1 MADQEMIDRMDNPAP
16 QHASKG
22 NNPKKHHQQQ
32 SQNQQKGKNNN
43 RNKNKNSNKNNNVQN
58 KQAPQRQCPVH
69 DNNQCP
75 ASNSCSPPPP
85 PEEDRNTLNP
95 VYATDEKVR
104 NSFITLQDM
113 MDEKFSSLLKV
124 VLELKASIPPPST
137 GPIKIDHEKF
147 VKDLDDIARD
157 FKPRVPAA
165 YVDWYVDAIGGKPGV
180 DFLVTNVGAFGE
192 NPHTPEAI
200 LRTIANNYAV
210 PEVIKINPK
219 AFMENPIITF
229 LYGTENRDR
238 NTVARYNRELVKKG
252 YPTDYIR
259 CAFYGNSI
267 TPEDMR
273 RRQIADATFSTFAI
287 IMDVYEFG
295 TMPMTPVN
303 IAEAGF
309 DHWIWIGHPFFSLYG
324 GICEAV
330 YVRYVDEDGEER
342 VIFKPDEINNS
353 YPPHSPCDIF
363 HKSGSMPCRTGFV
376 SWSIPNRI
384 HLKNKGNRIVA
395 YSIVR
400 GQSTETKLLDAP
412 CIVSN
417 PPTLLKI
424 DTVDFKKGYKW
435 WMRACSFSL
444 LVQLGVAERNYVIV
458 DSALRQHVQSA
469 LLTKYF
475 NQWSW
480 NSCLK
485 AVNEFLE
492 ADPYYKKCEL
502 LLPAIFINYRL
513 RVATGLYMETTKSKA
528 NLTGSMVAV
537 TGNYM
542 YQANQAMSK
551 IGKEPEKYPWRQVV
565 AASLGL
571 GVFVAFQILRRK
583 WTKLDSLPLDNSH
596 IYEQIEHY
604 IGYGL
609 GRGIIGPIAR
619 VLHNLNVA
627 AIETTVNVSCNIIN
641 AVESLAKAYLWPVFG
656 APIVEERLKRAFPNR
671 LYPSIL
677 IGTLD
682 VVGQPWPEQT
692 LSTFLTR
699 VACHSLAHYALA
711 SIPYSYA
718 VRLHGLWN
726 AFAVTCNIFSQT
738 PVPALC
744 TDSLWCYEAKE
755 RGYRCLY
762 PKSKWIYTVTNMT
775 IPAAT
780 SYFLTKCSD
789 NEVTSYSL
797 PEFDHAVQSNDYVDP
812 GISFSTSYLPSEAF
826 FPASE
831 CMAKYPLAYDPTV
844 LADHDT
850 LTNIFYADTRTP
862 SDQYLGYFRYWAHNV
877 PMYRPSTSGRNTYF
891 MVINRL
897 CKAPP
902 ALLEHPDRPSDK
914 KSITEI
920 MTVYT
925 DPNLYYSCLLTY
937 FDTPDPSTLCFN
949 RSFYINYLKNLSKMR
964 FINLPKPY
972 KIAVYMVDKPTASF
986 FETPEGYIEYEKH
999 LPGPKKA
1006 LMAEMKRKDDVNPIT
1021 LTSPETNMTPSSS
1034 KTDEV
1039 LLKKDWVPRPIHREG
1054 PQFSYR
1060 VGRIIY
1066 GASENSKKYFWLR
1079 RISLCNSSCC
1089 CLSQSAPSS
1098 FHVMYLTDLSGK
1110 TDAAL
1115 SEWFNYVIRTPGW
1128 HVAAAGDDSLCI
1140 FSRASTLYIFEGDVS
1155 QCDHSIRLSALSY
1168 EWFML
1173 LSFGADPDTIKLLHR
1188 NATSN
1193 ILIEHKSSKTKT
1205 YLNRSFERNTGSPDT
1220 TIGNTLIVLSIWAG
1234 FVMHY
1239 RLNYLFLNGFQQ
1251 DALSSHQKFFLENF
1265 GFSMKIKTWNTGLG
1279 CDSFNSPTILK
1290 GWFLHTPNHPHE
1302 FTWSQLP
1309 SRILKLCK
1317 VMTHPNVIFKKT
1329 KIPKSHG
1336 FDVNLSQAWALLISM
1351 HKGMAPFVN
1360 LPYIDTW
1367 RELSY
1372 ARYSLYTS
1380 KHLDMPPIANVPLV
1394 HESFIEQH
1402 RPTAA
1407 IRTCESDNQIC
1418 HCWRD
1423 QFYDRYN
1430 VSATDLD
1437 DFITF
1442 LVNVTPLTF
1451 LSHPVLTSLATV
1463 DYY

>member
-1 MADQEMIDRMDNPAP
+1 MADQEAIDRMDNPAP
-16 QHASKG
+16 RDK
-22 NNPKKHHQQQ
+22 NKKSPHQSR
-32 SQNQQKGKNNN
+32 SQNQHGKNYQKNNN
-43 RNKNKNSNKNNNVQN
+43 YKNQNNNKNKQDSHQRGRSHQKDRR
-58 KQAPQRQCPVH
+58 QASRSSSRSPTP
-69 DNNQCP
+69 P
-75 ASNSCSPPPP
+75 APM
-85 PEEDRNTLNP
+85 EENRNTP
-95 VYATDEKVR
+95 QVAYATEEGVR
-104 NSFITLQDM
+104 NSFANIQCM
-113 MDEKFSSLLKV
+113 MDEKISALVKI
-124 VLELKASIPPPST
+124 VLELKSSIPPPST

-147 VKDLDDIARD
+147 VKDLDEIARD

-165 YVDWYVDAIGGKPGV
+165 YVDWYVEAIGGKPGV
-180 DFLVTNVGAFGE
+180 DFLVTNVGAYGE

-238 NTVARYNRELVKKG
+238 NTVARYNRELLKKG
-252 YPTDYIR
+252 YPNDYIR
-259 CAFYGNSI
+259 CTFYGNSI

-273 RRQIADATFSTFAI
+273 RRQIADATFSMFAI

-295 TMPMTPVN
+295 TLPMTPVN

-309 DHWIWIGHPFFSLYG
+309 DHWIWIGHPFFNLYG
-324 GICEAV
+324 GICESV
-330 YVRYVDEDGEER
+330 YVRYVDEDGQDR

-363 HKSGSMPCRTGFV
+363 HKSGSLPCRTGFV
-376 SWSIPNRI
+376 SWSVPNRI
-384 HLKNKGNRIVA
+384 HLKHKNSKIVA

-412 CIVSN
+412 CITAN
-417 PPTLLKI
+417 PSTLLKI
-424 DTVDFKKGYKW
+424 DTVDFKRGYKW
-435 WMRACSFSL
+435 WMRVLSFDF
-444 LVQLGVAERNYVIV
+444 LVHLGVAERNYVVV

-469 LLTKYF
+469 LMTKYY

-480 NSCLK
+480 HSCLK

-492 ADPYYKKCEL
+492 IDPYYKKCEL
-502 LLPAIFINYRL
+502 LVPDLFANYRL

-537 TGNYM
+537 TGSYM

-551 IGKEPEKYPWRQVV
+551 IGKEPEKYPWRHVV

-571 GVFVAFQILRRK
+571 GAFVAFQVMRRK
-583 WTKLDSLPLDNSH
+583 WTKLDSLPLDNSAV
-596 IYEQIEHY
+596 YEQIEYY

-609 GRGIIGPIAR
+609 GRLVIGPLARICEALKIAT
-619 VLHNLNVA
+619 
-627 AIETTVNVSCNIIN
+627 IETTVNVSCNIIN
-641 AVESLAKAYLWPVFG
+641 TIESLGRAYLWPVFG
-656 APIVEERLKRAFPNR
+656 APIVEERLKRSFSNR
-671 LYPSIL
+671 WIPSLL
-677 IGTLD
+677 IGALD
-682 VVGQPWPEQT
+682 VVGQPWPEQS

-699 VACHSLAHYALA
+699 VACHSIAHYTLA
-711 SIPYSYA
+711 SMPYNYA
-718 VRLHGLWN
+718 VRIHGLWN
-726 AFAVTCNIFSQT
+726 AFAVTCNLLSQI

-744 TDSLWCYEAKE
+744 TDLDWCFEAKE
-755 RGYRCLY
+755 RGFRCLY
-762 PKSKWIYTVTNMT
+762 PKSNWICQMSSMT
-775 IPAAT
+775 IPVASA
-780 SYFLTKCSD
+780 FLTKHVENDDSA
-789 NEVTSYSL
+789 NYSIR
-797 PEFDHAVQSNDYVDP
+797 EFDKAVQNNDFIDL
-812 GISFSTSYLPSEAF
+812 GISFSSSYLPSEAF

-831 CMAKYPLAYDPTV
+831 CLEKFPLSYDPTV
-844 LADHDT
+844 LVDHNI
-850 LTNIFYADTRTP
+850 LTDIFYNDTRTP
-862 SDQYLGYFRYWAHNV
+862 EDQHLGYYRYWAHNV

-902 ALLEHPDRPSDK
+902 ALLEHPDRPTDK
-914 KSITEI
+914 KSVTDI

-937 FDTPDPSTLCFN
+937 FDSPDPSVLCFD
-949 RSFYINYLKNLSKMR
+949 RSTYILHLKNLSKMR
-964 FINLPKPY
+964 FLNLPKPY
-972 KIAVYMVDKPTASF
+972 KIALYMVDKPTSSF

-1006 LMAEMKRKDDVNPIT
+1006 LMGEMKKKDDVNPIT
-1021 LTSPETNMTPSSS
+1021 LTSPETNMTPASS

-1039 LLKKDWVPRPIHREG
+1039 LMKKDWVPRPIHREG

-1079 RISLCNSSCC
+1079 RVSLCPQTCC
-1089 CLSQSAPSS
+1089 CQSQSAPSS
-1098 FHVMYLTDLSGK
+1098 FHTLYLTDLSGK
-1110 TDAAL
+1110 TDAML
-1115 SEWFNYVIRTPGW
+1115 SEWYNFTIRTPGW

-1173 LSFGADPDTIKLLHR
+1173 LSFGADAHTIKLLHK
-1188 NATSN
+1188 NACST
-1193 ILIEHKSSKTKT
+1193 ILVEHKTSKTKT

-1220 TIGNTLIVLSIWAG
+1220 TVGNTLVVMSIWAA

-1239 RLNYLFLNGFQQ
+1239 RLNFLFLNGFHK
-1251 DALSSHQKFFLENF
+1251 DSLSSHQKFFLENF
-1265 GFSMKIKTWNTGLG
+1265 GFSMKIKTWNTTLG
-1279 CDSFNSPTILK
+1279 CDSYISPTILK
-1290 GWFLHTPNHPHE
+1290 GWFLHTPNHPCE

-1309 SRILKLCK
+1309 SRILKLSK

-1329 KIPKSHG
+1329 KIPKTQKN
-1336 FDVNLSQAWALLISM
+1336 DVSMSQAWALLISM

-1360 LPYIDTW
+1360 LPYIIEW
-1367 RELSY
+1367 RKRSY
-1372 ARYSLYTS
+1372 AHYALYCL
-1380 KHLDMPPIANVPLV
+1380 KHTYMPPIGSVPVV

-1407 IRTCESDNQIC
+1407 ISSCADDNDIC
-1418 HCWRD
+1418 PCWRH
-1423 QFYDRYN
+1423 QFIERYE
-1430 VSATDLD
+1430 VSDEELTD
-1437 DFITF
+1437 FTNF
-1442 LVNVTPLTF
+1442 LIDVKPLTF
-1451 LSHPVLTSLATV
+1451 LSHPVLTGLATV